1 MGLDMYLDRRIDLK
15 SSIADATKI
24 KEVAKIMKNARIFAR
39 SEACYWRKFNALHK
53 YITDKFL
60 DDGEDDNCKDII
72 IGIDDIK
79 ELLALLKG
87 LRKKIK
93 IGDGYVCMSTQWLS
107 KDDIGEHEVGDI
119 IDASE
124 LNPKLLDEHG
134 DVARVI
140 VRYKRDG
147 ELPYEVEFQRKGET
161 IVNPEVCEE
170 EFPTEAGFFFGS
182 TAYDKWYVDDIDDT
196 IEKLEKVVDEH
207 EELVKAGVEETAIDY
222 IYRAWY

>member
-39 SEACYWRKFNALHK
+39 GEVCYWRKFNALHK

-60 DDGEDDNCKDII
+60 DDSEDDNCKDIGI
-72 IGIDDIK
+72 SIDDIK

-107 KDDIGEHEVGDI
+107 KDDIGEHEVGDVI
-119 IDASE
+119 NASK
-124 LNPKLLDEHG
+124 LNQKLLDEHE

-147 ELPYEVEFQRKGET
+147 ELPYEVEFQRRGET